1 MPKLSLPTVGRIT
14 SPFGP
19 RPKYGDHHGVD
30 YGWVKGTDYVYA
42 AAPGK
47 IVEVYYSTGLGN
59 LITIDIGGGFKNRY
73 CHLKNKGVVKVG
85 QTVKRR
91 QKIGTKGETGTA
103 AFGRHLHFELWRNG
117 TRINPAPYMIG
128 ATMYKPKKRSTTDV
142 RRAITAL
149 NKRNLGRQST
159 SGGIGSKNGDGK
171 MGPVAWWL
179 VQTGGKKDGIYSGKV
194 DGKPGPL
201 TDSALDHYIKITAPV
216 APPVDPPVEPPVPDS
231 FAAELD
237 AALKP
242 VLIALAAIDAK
253 VSALPTAEEN
263 GQASRTAIVK

>member
-1 MPKLSLPTVGRIT
+1 MPKLSVPTVGRIT

-117 TRINPAPYMIG
+117 TRIDPAPYMVG
-128 ATMYKPKKRSTTDV
+128 ATPPLKPSGDITPTGTEDLMPMKIIAPYGMPDRAVIGGGLAYAFPNEGEFKHFLNLNGLGTPDTVKVTIVGDAKMSKAQ
-142 RRAITAL
+142 RRAVFKT
-149 NKRNLGRQST
+149 
-159 SGGIGSKNGDGK
+159 
-171 MGPVAWWL
+171 L
-179 VQTGGKKDGIYSGKV
+179 VKIY
-194 DGKPGPL
+194 
-201 TDSALDHYIKITAPV
+201 T
-216 APPVDPPVEPPVPDS
+216 
-231 FAAELD
+231 
-237 AALKP
+237 
-242 VLIALAAIDAK
+242 
-253 VSALPTAEEN
+253 
-263 GQASRTAIVK
+263 